1 MNKKLLIHE
10 KYLKEEIFFTDK
22 KWPQYNLL
30 INDIKILSK
39 KTKKNSKLLFLE
51 RTNLYGGVS
60 LLAPFFK
67 VNEIMSL
74 DYSTKKI
81 LSRKSYVKNLKN
93 EKDIIVKK
101 FDKNKIIKKNYFD
114 LIIIPNLIHHLKNSD
129 EILKKGFELLK
140 KNGKI
145 YIFEPILREIHQK
158 PDDYIRYTPYG
169 MRAKLEQLGFKNIKF
184 KTTGG
189 AFSSTIYCLDQ
200 AIQYL
205 PNILKK
211 KYSEKI
217 FPKFYREF
225 MFFEK
230 KYKVNKVR
238 KHTIF
243 PTAFSIIGKK

>member
-1 MNKKLLIHE
+1 MIKRLLNHE
-10 KYLKEEIFFTDK
+10 KYLRKKIFFSNT

-30 INDIKILSK
+30 INDIKLLSK
-39 KTKKNSKLLFLE
+39 KTKKNSKILFLE

-60 LLAPFFK
+60 LLAPFFGL
-67 VNEIMSL
+67 NETMSV
-74 DYSTKKI
+74 DYSTKRI
-81 LSRKSYVKNLKN
+81 LRRKSYVKNLMN
-93 EKDIIVKK
+93 EKDIIVEK
-101 FDKNKIIKKNYFD
+101 FNKNKILKKNYFD

-140 KNGKI
+140 KKGQI
-145 YIFEPILREIHQK
+145 YIFEPTLREIHQK

-169 MRAKLEQLGFKNIKF
+169 MKAKLDQLGYKNIKF
-184 KTTGG
+184 KTTGS

-205 PNILKK
+205 PNALKK

-217 FPKFYREF
+217 FPKFYKEF

-230 KYKVNKVR
+230 KYKINKVR

>member
-211 KYSEKI
+211 KIFRKNFSKI
-217 FPKFYREF
+217 L
-225 MFFEK
+225 
-230 KYKVNKVR
+230 
-238 KHTIF
+238 
-243 PTAFSIIGKK
+243 

>member
-1 MNKKLLIHE
+1 MSKKLLIHE
-10 KYLKEEIFFTDK
+10 KYLKEKIFFSEK

-30 INDIKILSK
+30 INDIKLLSK
-39 KTKKNSKLLFLE
+39 KTKKNSKILFLE

-67 VNEIMSL
+67 LNKTMSL
-74 DYSTKKI
+74 DCSTKKI
-81 LSRKSYVKNLKN
+81 LNRKSYVKNLKN
-93 EKDIIVKK
+93 EKNIIFKK
-101 FDKNKIIKKNYFD
+101 FDEKIIKKNYFD

-129 EILKKGFELLK
+129 QILKKSFELLK
-140 KNGKI
+140 KNGQV

-169 MRAKLEQLGFKNIKF
+169 MKAKLNLLGFQNIKF

-189 AFSSTIYCLDQ
+189 PFSATIYCLDQ

-205 PNILKK
+205 PNKLKK
-211 KYSEKI
+211 KYSDKI
-217 FPKFYREF
+217 FPKLYKEF
-225 MFFEK
+225 MVFEK
-230 KYKVNKVR
+230 KYKLNRVR
-238 KHTIF
+238 KHTMF